1 MSDETQNPEPS
12 DAQSA
17 DQPDVEAQANPSDS
31 PEDVAEQTAESV
43 DAESES
49 TEQSEPEVLN
59 NDEKVAAMEAEVAAM
74 KDQMVRDQAETQ
86 NIRKRLQGEVDKA
99 RKFALEKFAE
109 DLLAVMDNLERA
121 IDTAADDEAVKPIV
135 EGVELTRKS
144 FVDILAK
151 YQVEQIDPHGEPFDP
166 QLHEAMTMVP
176 NPDMEPNSVMDVF
189 QKGYVLNGRLIRPA
203 RVVVSKAP

>member
-1 MSDETQNPEPS
+1 MSDEQNKAEEILEEGP
-12 DAQSA
+12 DAGVEQDQAATDEAGAAQDQAATEEA
-17 DQPDVEAQANPSDS
+17 DAAQEAPI
-31 PEDVAEQTAESV
+31 ELT
-43 DAESES
+43 
-49 TEQSEPEVLN
+49 
-59 NDEKVAAMEAEVAAM
+59 NDEKVAAMEEEVAAI
-74 KDQMVRDQAETQ
+74 KDQMVREQAETQ
-86 NIRKRLQGEVDKA
+86 NIRKRMQSEVEKA
-99 RKFALEKFAE
+99 RKFALDKFAE
-109 DLLAVMDNLERA
+109 DLLQVMDNLERA
-121 IDTAADDEAVKPIV
+121 IDNAGDDEAVKPIV

-151 YQVEQIDPHGEPFDP
+151 YNVEQLDPHGEPFDP

>member
-12 DAQSA
+12 EAQSA
-17 DQPDVEAQANPSDS
+17 DQPDVEAQPSDA
-31 PEDVAEQTAESV
+31 PEDTVEQAAESV
-43 DAESES
+43 DTESES
-49 TEQSEPEVLN
+49 TEQPEPEVLN
-59 NDEKVAAMEAEVAAM
+59 NDEKVAAMEAEVAAI
-74 KDQMVRDQAETQ
+74 KDQMVREQAETQ

-121 IDTAADDEAVKPIV
+121 IDNAGDDEAVKPV
-135 EGVELTRKS
+135 VDGVELTRKS

-151 YQVEQIDPHGEPFDP
+151 YNVEQLNPHGEQFDP

>member
-1 MSDETQNPEPS
+1 MSDEQNKAEEILEEGP
-12 DAQSA
+12 DAGVEQDQAATEEAGAAQDQAATEEA
-17 DQPDVEAQANPSDS
+17 DAAQEAPI
-31 PEDVAEQTAESV
+31 ELT
-43 DAESES
+43 
-49 TEQSEPEVLN
+49 
-59 NDEKVAAMEAEVAAM
+59 NDEKVAAMEEEVAAI
-74 KDQMVRDQAETQ
+74 KDQMVREQAETQ
-86 NIRKRLQGEVDKA
+86 NIRKRMQSEVEKA
-99 RKFALEKFAE
+99 RKFALDKFAE
-109 DLLAVMDNLERA
+109 DLLQVMDNLERA
-121 IDTAADDEAVKPIV
+121 IDNAGDDEAVKPIV

-151 YQVEQIDPHGEPFDP
+151 YNVEQLDPHGEPFDP

>member
-1 MSDETQNPEPS
+1 MSDETQKDPVDENV
-12 DAQSA
+12 DA
-17 DQPDVEAQANPSDS
+17 
-31 PEDVAEQTAESV
+31 AEQAEV
-43 DAESES
+43 QSEGS
-49 TEQSEPEVLN
+49 EATEQADAPAE
-59 NDEKVAAMEAEVAAM
+59 EKSIEEQLADAIEETASL

-86 NIRKRLQGEVDKA
+86 NIRKRMQTEVEKA

-109 DLLAVMDNLERA
+109 DLLQVMDNLERA
-121 IDTAADDEAVKPIV
+121 IENAGEDEAVKGIV

-144 FVDILAK
+144 FVDIMAK
-151 YQVEQIDPHGEPFDP
+151 YNVEQVDPHGEPFDP